1 MYAVIETGGKQYLIK
16 SGDTLKVE
24 KLDAEAGKEFVF
36 DKVLLLAEDDGT
48 DVKIGTPYL
57 DGVSISAEVMEQGRN
72 KKIRVV
78 KFKRKVR
85 YRRVAGHRQHF
96 TKVKVKEA
104 K

>member
-48 DVKIGTPYL
+48 DVKIGMPYL

>member
-96 TKVKVKEA
+96 TKVKVREA

>member
-48 DVKIGTPYL
+48 DVKIGMPYL

-96 TKVKVKEA
+96 TKVKVREA

>member
-48 DVKIGTPYL
+48 DVKIGMPYL

-78 KFKRKVR
+78 KFK
-85 YRRVAGHRQHF
+85 
-96 TKVKVKEA
+96 
-104 K
+104 